1 MFSREDEFEAYLRD
15 LIQSR
20 ICSTNPDLQ
29 LLDSKKSVDILIC
42 RNGANPKAF
51 FIEVKFH
58 KKSHGR
64 LGFGSGGG
72 KGIQPEVVSKQPDY
86 FEAYLRW
93 IIADETTN
101 NSNMIF
107 IPTST
112 LVNYLSGKTVG
123 EKHNNI
129 QKKIFKE
136 VDGFDENG
144 LVEQL
149 TNWLKS

>member
-1 MFSREDEFEAYLRD
+1 MFSREAEFEAYLRG

-20 ICSTNPDLQ
+20 ICSINPDLQ
-29 LLDSKKSVDILIC
+29 LFKNKKAVDILIC
-42 RNGANPKAF
+42 RNGNKPKLF

-64 LGFGSGGG
+64 MGFGGTKGSGF
-72 KGIQPEVVSKQPDY
+72 QPEIVATEPLY
-86 FEAYLRW
+86 FEDSLRW
-93 IIADETTN
+93 ILGSEDDNKTN
-101 NSNMIF
+101 MQFVSSSVIRR
-107 IPTST
+107 
-112 LVNYLSGKTVG
+112 YLSGGKVS